1 MVRANANWRS
11 ASQPNRVSG
20 LWEKLAACKTRN
32 AEIANYNS
40 RVRNG
45 LRYFLMA
52 LLLLVVA
59 LVSALTT
66 MRLAI
71 HVREVKVPDLRNK
84 TPAEAKRAAEENGV
98 SAQVDSNYYSAMVP
112 EGRVLS
118 QSPVAGTLVRRG
130 WEVRLAL
137 SLGPQRV
144 AIPQVVGQS
153 DRAAAIS
160 IAERGLQLGATDNIV
175 LPGTEAGQ
183 VIAQDPPANATDVS
197 APKISLLVAHAASP
211 QAFVM
216 PSFIGQPLGSV
227 TTTLQNAGFAVG
239 KVTMAPQAA
248 AMPSGN
254 TTSKPASP
262 AIPVTP
268 IQPAASP
275 ASIVVSQEPAP
286 GQKVLA
292 GAAINFVVK

>member
-1 MVRANANWRS
+1 
-11 ASQPNRVSG
+11 
-20 LWEKLAACKTRN
+20 
-32 AEIANYNS
+32 
-40 RVRNG
+40 VRNL

-71 HVREVKVPDLRNK
+71 HVREVRVPDLRNQ
-84 TPAEAKRAAEENGV
+84 TPADARRIAEQDGL
-98 SAQVDSNYYSAMVP
+98 SAQVDSNYYSPTVP

-118 QSPVAGTLVRRG
+118 QNPAGGTLVRRG

-144 AIPQVVGQS
+144 TIPQVVGES

-160 IAERGLQLGATDNIV
+160 IAERGLQLSSTENV
-175 LPGTEAGQ
+175 QLPGGEAGQ

-197 APKISLLVAHAASP
+197 APKISLLVAQAPAP

-216 PSFIGQPLGSV
+216 QDFR
-227 TTTLQNAGFAVG
+227 
-239 KVTMAPQAA
+239 
-248 AMPSGN
+248 SGR
-254 TTSKPASP
+254 
-262 AIPVTP
+262 
-268 IQPAASP
+268 
-275 ASIVVSQEPAP
+275 
-286 GQKVLA
+286 
-292 GAAINFVVK
+292 

>member
-1 MVRANANWRS
+1 M
-11 ASQPNRVSG
+11 
-20 LWEKLAACKTRN
+20 RN
-32 AEIANYNS
+32 
-40 RVRNG
+40 V
-45 LRYFLMA
+45 LRYFLMG

-71 HVREVKVPDLRNK
+71 KVREVRVPDLRNK
-84 TPAEAKRAAEENGV
+84 IPSEAKRLAELDGLA
-98 SAQVDSNYYSAMVP
+98 AQVDSNYYSAIVP

-118 QSPVAGTLVRRG
+118 QTPTAGTLVRRG

-144 AIPQVVGQS
+144 TIPLVVGKS

-160 IAERGLQLGATDNIV
+160 IAERGLQLSFTDRIQISGAED
-175 LPGTEAGQ
+175 GE
-183 VIAQDPPANATDVS
+183 VIAQDPPANAKDVS
-197 APKISLLVAHAASP
+197 APKISLLVAQSPSP

-216 PSFIGQPLGSV
+216 PSFIGQPLGEV
-227 TTTLQNAGFAVG
+227 TNTLHSAGFVVG
-239 KVTMAPQAA
+239 KVTVTTPVSVPAPTNGVTAA
-248 AMPSGN
+248 QV
-254 TTSKPASP
+254 
-262 AIPVTP
+262 VTP
-268 IQPAASP
+268 VAPVPPTQVPSP

>member
-1 MVRANANWRS
+1 MR
-11 ASQPNRVSG
+11 
-20 LWEKLAACKTRN
+20 KL
-32 AEIANYNS
+32 
-40 RVRNG
+40 

-71 HVREVKVPDLRNK
+71 QVREVKVPDLRDK
-84 TPAEAKRAAEENGV
+84 TPAEATRIAESNGLA
-98 SAQVDSNYYSAMVP
+98 AQVDSKYYSAIIP

-118 QSPVAGTLVRRG
+118 QTPVPGTSVRRG

-144 AIPQVVGQS
+144 TIPQVVGKS

-160 IAERGLQLGATDNIV
+160 IAERGLQLSSTDNV
-175 LPGTEAGQ
+175 ELSGAQGGQ
-183 VIAQDPPANATDVS
+183 VIAQDPPANSTDVS
-197 APKISLLVAHAASP
+197 APKISLLVAQSPSP

-216 PSFIGQPLGSV
+216 ASFIGKTLGTV
-227 TTTLQNAGFAVG
+227 TAILQNAGFAVG
-239 KVTMAPQAA
+239 KVTVAPPVSVPAPVSSAPVAPSVSTAA
-248 AMPSGN
+248 VPV
-254 TTSKPASP
+254 TSPQPPSP
-262 AIPVTP
+262 A
-268 IQPAASP
+268 A
-275 ASIVVSQEPAP
+275 IVVSQEPVP

-292 GAAINFVVK
+292 GAAIDFVVK

>member
-1 MVRANANWRS
+1 MRDA
-11 ASQPNRVSG
+11 
-20 LWEKLAACKTRN
+20 
-32 AEIANYNS
+32 
-40 RVRNG
+40 

-52 LLLLVVA
+52 LVLLVVA

-71 HVREVKVPDLRNK
+71 QVREVKVPDLRNK
-84 TPAEAKRAAEENGV
+84 TPAEAKRLAELDGLA
-98 SAQVDSNYYSAMVP
+98 AQVDSSYYSATIT

-118 QSPVAGTLVRRG
+118 QTPAAGTLVRRG

-144 AIPQVVGQS
+144 TIPQVVGKS

-160 IAERGLQLGATDNIV
+160 IAERGLQLSSTDKIQLSGAED
-175 LPGTEAGQ
+175 GQ

-197 APKISLLVAHAASP
+197 APKISLLIAQAPSP
-211 QAFVM
+211 QVFVM

-227 TTTLQNAGFAVG
+227 SNILQSAGFAVG
-239 KVTMAPQAA
+239 KVTVVLPVSVPA
-248 AMPSGN
+248 
-254 TTSKPASP
+254 PASP
-262 AIPVTP
+262 IATAPQI
-268 IQPAASP
+268 AASTAP
-275 ASIVVSQEPAP
+275 VNPPQQAASAASIVVSQEPAP

-292 GAAINFVVK
+292 GTAINLVVK

>member
-1 MVRANANWRS
+1 MRDA
-11 ASQPNRVSG
+11 
-20 LWEKLAACKTRN
+20 
-32 AEIANYNS
+32 
-40 RVRNG
+40 

-71 HVREVKVPDLRNK
+71 QVREVKVPDFRNK
-84 TPAEAKRAAEENGV
+84 TPAEARRLAELDGLA
-98 SAQVDSNYYSAMVP
+98 AQVDSSYYSATIP

-118 QSPVAGTLVRRG
+118 QTPVAGTPVRRG

-144 AIPQVVGQS
+144 TIPQVVGKS

-160 IAERGLQLGATDNIV
+160 IAERGLQLSSTDKIQLSGAED
-175 LPGTEAGQ
+175 GQ
-183 VIAQDPPANATDVS
+183 VIAQVPPANATDVS
-197 APKISLLVAHAASP
+197 APKISLLVAQAPSP

-216 PSFIGQPLGSV
+216 PSFIGQPLGTVSNI
-227 TTTLQNAGFAVG
+227 LQSAGFAVG
-239 KVTMAPQAA
+239 KVTVALPVSVPTTVSPTATAPQ
-248 AMPSGN
+248 
-254 TTSKPASP
+254 TPAS
-262 AIPVTP
+262 AGPVNP
-268 IQPAASP
+268 PQQPASA

-292 GAAINFVVK
+292 GTAINLVVK

>member
-1 MVRANANWRS
+1 M
-11 ASQPNRVSG
+11 
-20 LWEKLAACKTRN
+20 RN
-32 AEIANYNS
+32 L
-40 RVRNG
+40 

-71 HVREVKVPDLRNK
+71 QVREVRVPDLRDK
-84 TPAEAKRAAEENGV
+84 APAEAKRLAELDGLA
-98 SAQVDSNYYSAMVP
+98 AQVDSNYYSAIIP

-118 QSPVAGTLVRRG
+118 QTPAAGTLVRRG

-144 AIPQVVGQS
+144 TIPQVVGKS

-160 IAERGLQLGATDNIV
+160 IAERGLQLSSTDNV
-175 LPGTEAGQ
+175 ELAGVAAGE
-183 VIAQDPPANATDVS
+183 VIAQEPSANATDVS
-197 APKISLLVAHAASP
+197 APKVSLLVAQSPSP

-227 TTTLQNAGFAVG
+227 TNTIKSAGFVVG
-239 KVTMAPQAA
+239 QVTVTLPVPVPA
-248 AMPSGN
+248 
-254 TTSKPASP
+254 PASSAPGVPQVSTP
-262 AIPVTP
+262 AIPVNPTP
-268 IQPAASP
+268 PAPSP

>member
-1 MVRANANWRS
+1 MR
-11 ASQPNRVSG
+11 
-20 LWEKLAACKTRN
+20 KL
-32 AEIANYNS
+32 
-40 RVRNG
+40 

-71 HVREVKVPDLRNK
+71 QVREVKVPDLRNK
-84 TPAEAKRAAEENGV
+84 TPNDAKRLAESDGLD
-98 SAQVDSNYYSAMVP
+98 AQVDSNYYSTTIP

-118 QSPVAGTLVRRG
+118 QTPVPGTLVRRG
-130 WEVRLAL
+130 WQVRLAL
-137 SLGPQRV
+137 SLGAQRV
-144 AIPQVVGQS
+144 TIPQVVGKS

-160 IAERGLQLGATDNIV
+160 IAERGLQLSSTDKIQ
-175 LPGTEAGQ
+175 LSGTADGQ

-197 APKISLLVAHAASP
+197 APKISLLVAQSSSP

-227 TTTLQNAGFAVG
+227 TNTLQGAGFVVG
-239 KVTMAPQAA
+239 KVTVAPPASAPAPASPTAAAPQAV
-248 AMPSGN
+248 PS
-254 TTSKPASP
+254 A
-262 AIPVTP
+262 PVILAQAP
-268 IQPAASP
+268 SP

-286 GQKVLA
+286 GQKILA
-292 GAAINFVVK
+292 GAAINFVVN

>member
-1 MVRANANWRS
+1 M
-11 ASQPNRVSG
+11 
-20 LWEKLAACKTRN
+20 RN
-32 AEIANYNS
+32 L
-40 RVRNG
+40 

-71 HVREVKVPDLRNK
+71 QVREVKVPDLRNQ
-84 TPAEAKRAAEENGV
+84 TPAEAKRLAELDGLA
-98 SAQVDSNYYSAMVP
+98 AQVDSNYYSAIIP

-118 QSPVAGTLVRRG
+118 QTPVAGTLVRRG

-144 AIPQVVGQS
+144 TIPQVVGKS
-153 DRAAAIS
+153 NRAAAIS
-160 IAERGLQLGATDNIV
+160 IAERGLQLNSTDN
-175 LPGTEAGQ
+175 LQLSGAETGQ

-197 APKISLLVAHAASP
+197 APKISLLVAQSPSP

-227 TTTLQNAGFAVG
+227 TSTLQSAGFVVG
-239 KVTMAPQAA
+239 KVTIAPPVSAAASVGSAPVAPQVA
-248 AMPSGN
+248 
-254 TTSKPASP
+254 TP
-262 AIPVTP
+262 AIPVP
-268 IQPAASP
+268 SPQPPSPAA
-275 ASIVVSQEPAP
+275 IVISQEPAP

>member
-1 MVRANANWRS
+1 M
-11 ASQPNRVSG
+11 
-20 LWEKLAACKTRN
+20 RN
-32 AEIANYNS
+32 
-40 RVRNG
+40 V
-45 LRYFLMA
+45 LRYFLMV

-71 HVREVKVPDLRNK
+71 KVREVRVPDLRNK
-84 TPAEAKRAAEENGV
+84 IPSEAKRLAELDGLA
-98 SAQVDSNYYSAMVP
+98 AQVDSNYYSAIVP

-118 QSPVAGTLVRRG
+118 QTPTAGTLVRRG

-144 AIPQVVGQS
+144 TIPLVVGKS

-160 IAERGLQLGATDNIV
+160 IAERGLQLSFTDRIQISGAEDD
-175 LPGTEAGQ
+175 Q
-183 VIAQDPPANATDVS
+183 VIAQDPPANAKDVS
-197 APKISLLVAHAASP
+197 APKISLLVAQSPSP

-216 PSFIGQPLGSV
+216 PSFIGQPLGGV
-227 TTTLQNAGFAVG
+227 TNTLHSAGFVVG
-239 KVTMAPQAA
+239 KVTVATPVSVPVPANGVTAA
-248 AMPSGN
+248 QV
-254 TTSKPASP
+254 
-262 AIPVTP
+262 VTP
-268 IQPAASP
+268 VAPVPPTQVPSP

>member
-1 MVRANANWRS
+1 
-11 ASQPNRVSG
+11 
-20 LWEKLAACKTRN
+20 
-32 AEIANYNS
+32 
-40 RVRNG
+40 VRNL

-71 HVREVKVPDLRNK
+71 QVREVKVPDLRNK
-84 TPAEAKRAAEENGV
+84 TPSEASRLAELDGLV
-98 SAQVDSNYYSAMVP
+98 AQVDSDYYSPTVP

-118 QSPVAGTLVRRG
+118 QTPVAGTLVRRG

-144 AIPQVVGQS
+144 TIPQVVGKS
-153 DRAAAIS
+153 NRAAAIS
-160 IAERGLQLGATDNIV
+160 IAERGLQLNSTDNIQ
-175 LPGTEAGQ
+175 LSGAENGQ

-197 APKISLLVAHAASP
+197 APKISLLIAQSPSP

-216 PSFIGQPLGSV
+216 PSFIGQPLGSA
-227 TTTLQNAGFAVG
+227 TSTLRSAGFVVG
-239 KVTMAPQAA
+239 KVTTAPPVSAPAPVGSASAA
-248 AMPSGN
+248 P
-254 TTSKPASP
+254 PAATP
-262 AIPVTP
+262 AIPVGSAQP
-268 IQPAASP
+268 PSPAA
-275 ASIVVSQEPAP
+275 IVISQEPAP

>member
-1 MVRANANWRS
+1 MR
-11 ASQPNRVSG
+11 
-20 LWEKLAACKTRN
+20 KL
-32 AEIANYNS
+32 
-40 RVRNG
+40 

-71 HVREVKVPDLRNK
+71 QVREVKVPDLRNK
-84 TPAEAKRAAEENGV
+84 TPNDAKRLAESDGLD
-98 SAQVDSNYYSAMVP
+98 AQVDSNYYSTTIP

-118 QSPVAGTLVRRG
+118 QTPVPGTLVRRG
-130 WEVRLAL
+130 WQVRLAL

-144 AIPQVVGQS
+144 TIPQVVGKS

-160 IAERGLQLGATDNIV
+160 IAERGLQLSSTDKIQ
-175 LPGTEAGQ
+175 LSGTADGQ

-197 APKISLLVAHAASP
+197 APKISLLVAQSSSP

-227 TTTLQNAGFAVG
+227 TNTLQSAGFVVG
-239 KVTMAPQAA
+239 KVTVAPPASAPAPANPTATAPQAVPSA
-248 AMPSGN
+248 A
-254 TTSKPASP
+254 
-262 AIPVTP
+262 PVILTQAP
-268 IQPAASP
+268 SP

-286 GQKVLA
+286 GQKILA
-292 GAAINFVVK
+292 GAAINFVVN